1 MKQKDIAVIVFVVVL
16 SLVVSVLLTK
26 QIFGSPAK
34 NPQSEP
40 NVPPISASFE
50 APDPLFVNS
59 SSKDITQ
66 LITIGPGN
74 NTNPF

>member
-1 MKQKDIAVIVFVVVL
+1 MKQKDIVVVAFVIVL
-16 SLVVSVLLTK
+16 SLIVSILLTK

-40 NVPPISASFE
+40 DVPPISSSFE
-50 APDPLFVNS
+50 TPDPLFVNS